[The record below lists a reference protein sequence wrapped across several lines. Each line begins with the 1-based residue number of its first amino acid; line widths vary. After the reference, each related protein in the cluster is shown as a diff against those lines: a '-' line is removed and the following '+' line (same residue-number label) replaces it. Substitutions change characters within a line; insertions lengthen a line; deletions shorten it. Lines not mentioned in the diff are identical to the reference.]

1 MNRVLLFKKF
11 AGKLSK
17 LGLGKSQTMVKVY
30 EEILSYL
37 GSRIRADFIEI
48 EGQRLFLDKED
59 SLMLS
64 IKNKEHENFET
75 ECAKNIINEGDVVVD
90 LGANIG
96 YYTLIFAKLVG
107 KNGEVFAFEPEPNNF
122 ELLKKNVEFNL
133 HKNVTL
139 IQKAVS
145 DKNGIVKMYV
155 SKRNL
160 ASHRIFDAGDNRKTI
175 NVDTITL
182 DEFFKDYPRQIN
194 FIKMDV
200 EGVEG
205 GVILGAS
212 NLLEKSKKISI
223 MTEYFPKLIEKFG
236 MNPEDIIK
244 LLIDKDFKIYHID
257 NIRKKL
263 NQVDL
268 DYITSN
274 FSVQKKN
281 YANFLCIKGNE
292 SKIKF

>member
-1 MNRVLLFKKF
+1 
-11 AGKLSK
+11 
-17 LGLGKSQTMVKVY
+17 
-30 EEILSYL
+30 
-37 GSRIRADFIEI
+37 
-48 EGQRLFLDKED
+48 
-59 SLMLS
+59 
-64 IKNKEHENFET
+64 
-75 ECAKNIINEGDVVVD
+75 
-90 LGANIG
+90 
-96 YYTLIFAKLVG
+96 
-107 KNGEVFAFEPEPNNF
+107 
-122 ELLKKNVEFNL
+122 
-133 HKNVTL
+133 
-139 IQKAVS
+139 
-145 DKNGIVKMYV
+145 
-155 SKRNL
+155 
-160 ASHRIFDAGDNRKTI
+160 
-175 NVDTITL
+175 
-182 DEFFKDYPRQIN
+182 
-194 FIKMDV
+194 MDV

-223 MTEYFPKLIEKFG
+223 MMEYFPKLIEKFG